1 MISKTYLSL
10 AVVLI
15 VIGCILNTA
24 TGESSRDSSFVDG
37 PSSKAVEEQ
46 QDLLLINKLKALDK
60 WQRLQNQLRKY
71 RQGHNSKYVDNGL
84 DEDSVESDETEN
96 LRFLKR
102 GLKNVGYGFGRR

>member
-46 QDLLLINKLKALDK
+46 QDLLLINKLKQITNFYKIKVFLC
-60 WQRLQNQLRKY
+60 
-71 RQGHNSKYVDNGL
+71 V
-84 DEDSVESDETEN
+84 
-96 LRFLKR
+96 RF
-102 GLKNVGYGFGRR
+102 NPSEIT